1 MQTAT
6 NNRFRQVQRGGPY
19 VHEPPIG
26 SSPGELQLKKDQRQQ
41 NMLDFVVESE
51 EKTAA
56 KRVFRQQAL
65 LNKEREIEENL
76 RRNEMEKVARAEA
89 HEQEMRLANELERL
103 KLEQL
108 KDSKLRQQLR
118 ESSYEIR
125 QLESKL
131 REGYVNKERHAQ
143 MAEKEAHKFDSLIED
158 AEIMKRMKEEAERAA
173 YEQGIR
179 DQQRKIEN
187 QRYKQDIH
195 KQIEEKEEAKQKA
208 YEEFLK
214 EKLLI
219 DEIVRKIYEEDQ
231 REIERKMLSQKATRE
246 YIDEFKKQREAWK
259 QQEVAIMEAENR
271 KIQAYAAEQQRR
283 DNVLKANKKA
293 KEEQVEKLHQKLFD
307 QIEEEAKYREEMEK
321 VREELYLEEQEQAAR
336 HKERS
341 EFERRVRQRLELQI
355 EHQEQVK
362 FKAMREE
369 AERVEEEKI
378 KQQMMDK
385 FADDDRI
392 EQMNAQK
399 RRMKQLEH
407 KRQVEQLLEDR
418 RHRLNMEKQRELNE
432 RIESDKLE
440 NYKKQI
446 IEEERAKLLREHAV
460 KLLGYLPKGVIR
472 DSKDLDVMG
481 DDFKRQYQKRQ
492 VNFFGDEDQWTQ
504 GENY

>member
-26 SSPGELQLKKDQRQQ
+26 TSPAEQQLKKDQRHQ

-65 LNKEREIEENL
+65 LNKEREIEENIL
-76 RRNEMEKVARAEA
+76 RNEQAKSMRDEA

-143 MAEKEAHKFDSLIED
+143 MAEKEAHKFDSLVED
-158 AEIMKRMKEEAERAA
+158 AEIMKRMKAEAERAA
-173 YEQGIR
+173 YEQGVR
-179 DQQRKIEN
+179 DQAQFVENRK
-187 QRYKQDIH
+187 YKQDIH

-214 EKLLI
+214 EKLLV
-219 DEIVRKIYEEDQ
+219 DEIVRKLYEEDQ
-231 REIERKMLSQKATRE
+231 REIERKMLSQQATKE
-246 YIDEFKKQREAWK
+246 YIHEFKKQREAWK
-259 QQEVAIMEAENR
+259 QQEKEIMEAENR
-271 KIQAYAAEQQRR
+271 KIQEYAKEQKHR
-283 DNVLKANKKA
+283 DDVLQANKKA
-293 KEEQVEKLHQKLFD
+293 KEEQVEKLQQKLFD
-307 QIEEEAKYREEMEK
+307 QIESEAKYREEMEQ
-321 VREELYLEEQEQAAR
+321 VREELYLEEQEQAVR
-336 HKERS
+336 HKERA
-341 EFERRVRQRLELQI
+341 EFERKVRQRLEMQQ
-355 EHQEQVK
+355 EHFEQVQ

-369 AERVEEEKI
+369 AERAEEEKI
-378 KQQMMDK
+378 KNQMLEK
-385 FADDDRI
+385 FAADDRI

-407 KRQVEQLLEDR
+407 KRQVENLLEDR
-418 RHRLNMEKQRELNE
+418 RHRLNIEKQRELNE

-440 NYKKQI
+440 NHKRQI
-446 IEEERAKLLREHAV
+446 IEEERAKLLQEHAV

-472 DSKDLDVMG
+472 NSGDLDLMG
-481 DDFKRQYQKRQ
+481 SDFKRQYQKRQ

-504 GENY
+504 GGDY